1 MTEEEVKKTSILF
14 DCFVN
19 WAETMFTFDE
29 FKRKSDPEKAGN
41 NKK

>member
-1 MTEEEVKKTSILF
+1 MPEEKTKETSILF

-29 FKRKSDPEKAGN
+29 YKEKKN
-41 NKK
+41 TEKTMKLE

>member
-1 MTEEEVKKTSILF
+1 MPEEKVKETSILF

-29 FKRKSDPEKAGN
+29 YKEKRVSKRLENLDQ
-41 NKK
+41 

>member
-1 MTEEEVKKTSILF
+1 MSEKKTKETSILF

-29 FKRKSDPEKAGN
+29 YREKKDSG
-41 NKK
+41 KTLK

>member
-1 MTEEEVKKTSILF
+1 MQEEKCKETSILF

-29 FKRKSDPEKAGN
+29 YKERKADKKRENSDQ
-41 NKK
+41 